1 MTARLKYLIKVPPT
15 HVQVKI
21 TTVTNQNWE
30 LPNHHG
36 NLVASNNQ
44 YLAYIL
50 EGRSGYVLR
59 VIQQDTNNRALL
71 KGFVGAIQDVA
82 FAHANSNL
90 LACTDQG
97 GNLHVWDLDKAND
110 FSKIQSYP
118 FPD

>member
-1 MTARLKYLIKVPPT
+1 M
-15 HVQVKI
+15 QVKI

-59 VIQQDTNNRALL
+59 VIQQDSNNRALL

-82 FAHANSNL
+82 FAHTNSNF
-90 LACTDQG
+90 LACIDQG
-97 GNLHVWDLDKAND
+97 GNLCVWDLDKATD
-110 FSKIQSYP
+110 VSKIQSYP
-118 FPD
+118 SLHSLLSL